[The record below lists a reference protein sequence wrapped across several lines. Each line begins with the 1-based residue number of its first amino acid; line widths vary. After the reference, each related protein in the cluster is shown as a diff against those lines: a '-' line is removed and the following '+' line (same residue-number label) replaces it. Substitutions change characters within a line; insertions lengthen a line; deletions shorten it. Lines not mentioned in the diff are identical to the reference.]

1 MTPIIIK
8 GSATYSTPR
17 KEELNSETF
26 SRMFQ
31 ELGAIVPFVTLA
43 RIKGYFWAY
52 LGAWKAAKEHESAKG
67 ITDGMTQKRVY
78 EVGET
83 LRLQAS
89 EALFDWLF
97 EAFAM
102 TDEAKAAGI
111 TTKNA

>member
-52 LGAWKAAKEHESAKG
+52 LGAWNAVKEQEN
-67 ITDGMTQKRVY
+67 GMTQKRMY

-111 TTKNA
+111 TAKKA